1 MACDK
6 QSMLKSCDRDSAS
19 LNYSDD
25 AIIYWSHSANVWLQ
39 PYILV
44 LGLSLVFRLKPYCK
58 WQMLGAGL
66 GTSLTSTRSL
76 S

>member
-1 MACDK
+1 
-6 QSMLKSCDRDSAS
+6 MLKSCDRDSAHKELNIEPLYKKS

-58 WQMLGAGL
+58 
-66 GTSLTSTRSL
+66 
-76 S
+76 